1 MQKKKKVI
9 HVIVDLGTGGA
20 ERQLIELLKKNSSH
34 KLLIF
39 KKAGVYKKE
48 LDDNKINYKELNL
61 SNSLHFF
68 MHGCIMPV

>member
-9 HVIVDLGTGGA
+9 HVIADLGTGGA

-48 LDDNKINYKELNL
+48 LDDIKLIIKNL
-61 SNSLHFF
+61 
-68 MHGCIMPV
+68 I